1 MLTAYASGAT
11 THSNAVVG
19 LIVICVFVAVIV
31 GLTVALVRAHIRL
44 ARANAELSFLRGPF
58 PTPPAPPA
66 PGPQGA
72 WRG

>member
-1 MLTAYASGAT
+1 MLTAYASGANG
-11 THSNAVVG
+11 HSNAVAG
-19 LIVICVFVAVIV
+19 IIIICVFLAVIV

-58 PTPPAPPA
+58 PTPPAPG

>member
-1 MLTAYASGAT
+1 MITAYASGANA
-11 THSNAVVG
+11 HSNGLVG
-19 LIVICVFVAVIV
+19 LILIVVFLAVIV

-58 PTPPAPPA
+58 PTPPA
-66 PGPQGA
+66 QGSQAA